1 MRVRVVFLVCLA
13 LLLVASVG
21 FAAEYGVYVKVVEKA
36 KGSFDEVS
44 GGVESALKSAGWT
57 VLASFN
63 TGVPEGCKFRSRVI
77 VFNSPSYAKSVV
89 ATGVK
94 SAFALPL
101 RAGIYEDETG
111 INVAVVN
118 PASINRTLIH
128 ETRLNDLS
136 LITINSVVEAIA
148 KTVHGNPVK
157 KQAGEIRSK
166 GKVGGMGGGDF
177 MDKIEEIYTAP
188 DNSDATFR
196 KVVENVKKGIH
207 GNKKNWKLIYTL
219 DLSDMGAVSIG
230 VTEAKTEARAFRI
243 AGDKR
248 ASDTN
253 KFPGLDHNSA
263 FPIEVI
269 IYKDSGSIKVA
280 IMDEMYRM
288 KLYFEDAGK
297 WAFMKNMGM
306 PPQIEQE
313 IIEMV
318 KSELK

>member
-1 MRVRVVFLVCLA
+1 MRVRFIFLVCLA

-57 VLASFN
+57 VLTAYN

-77 VFNSPSYAKSVV
+77 VFNSPVYAKAIV

-148 KTVHGNPVK
+148 KTVHGNTVK

-166 GKVGGMGGGDF
+166 GKIGGMGGGDF

-196 KVVENVKKGIH
+196 KVAENVKKGIH

-219 DLSDMGAVSIG
+219 DLSDMGAMVFG

-248 ASDTN
+248 ATDTS
-253 KFPGLDHNSA
+253 KFPGIDHNSA

-269 IYKDSGSIKVA
+269 IYRDGGVIKVA
-280 IMDEMYRM
+280 TMDEMYRM